1 MKKMKNGKTNRFL
14 VFLLL
19 HVLLVVFS
27 FGGVFSKLASHFE
40 FFSFRF
46 CACYGGLILILGI
59 YAICWQQII
68 KRVPL
73 TLAYANKAVTVIWG
87 MIWGVLFFHEIITVT
102 KVIGA
107 VIVIAGVV
115 LYSLEDNSKD
125 VQEDKA
131 E

>member
-1 MKKMKNGKTNRFL
+1 MNRTGRKSLPVFL
-14 VFLLL
+14 VL
-19 HVLLVVFS
+19 HLILAIYS
-27 FGGVFSKLASHFE
+27 LTGVFSKTASKE
-40 FFSFRF
+40 TFFNLKF
-46 CACYGGLILILGI
+46 CLCYGVIILLLGT
-59 YAICWQQII
+59 YAIVWQQII

-115 LYSLEDNSKD
+115 LYSLEDNSKS
-125 VQEDKA
+125 VKEDKA